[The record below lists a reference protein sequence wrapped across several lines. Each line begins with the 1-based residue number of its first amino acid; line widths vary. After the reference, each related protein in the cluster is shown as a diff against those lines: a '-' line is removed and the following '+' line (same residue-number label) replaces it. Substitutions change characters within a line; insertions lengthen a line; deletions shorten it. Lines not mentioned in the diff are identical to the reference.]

1 MSDAPENNTEPSN
14 VSDAEGANTGAMVY
28 AVVISIAGLIL
39 GIVTFMKGWGFMG
52 YMGGGLLTV
61 AGVSMLVARLKGGV
75 KFISVACPVCSESGT
90 YDAESFEEGNTQPCD
105 SCGAYLWDANGSVV
119 AVPAGTVH
127 ARPVF
132 EAPLKLPIEI
142 HACVVCGEDAS
153 FKIQI
158 EGTTSKMGVAA
169 TKYITREVE
178 LPVCG
183 SHQDNEN
190 AALAS
195 AVYTEDG
202 VDGFALKLRN
212 FDLSERLRGR

>member
-1 MSDAPENNTEPSN
+1 MSDPTQPSN

-39 GIVTFMKGWGFMG
+39 GVVTFMKGWGFMG
-52 YMGGGLLTV
+52 YMGGGILTV

-90 YDAESFEEGNTQPCD
+90 YDAESFVDGNTQPCD
-105 SCGAYLWDANGSVV
+105 SCGAYLWDASGSVV

-142 HACVVCGEDAS
+142 HDCVVCGADAS
-153 FKIQI
+153 FKIQV

-183 SHQDNEN
+183 AHQDNEN